1 MSKQKSKFIKKVYP
15 VVESIAGSLGIE
27 KDKMRRSLIEKNN
40 LEVKKNKYN
49 LKPEEILILLPHCLQ
64 LMDCDTRVTNDI
76 NNCKRCG
83 RCPIM
88 NFLEIIE
95 KFKVNVF
102 IATGGT
108 LARKAIKDLKPKAII
123 AVACERDLSSG
134 IVDIGSLPVIGVLND
149 RPKGPCIDTLVDI
162 DKIEQAIKFF
172 LGEE

>member
-1 MSKQKSKFIKKVYP
+1 MSKNSSKIIKKIYP
-15 VVESIAGSLGIE
+15 VIESIGGSLGLE
-27 KDKMRRSLIEKNN
+27 KDKIRRSLIEKNN
-40 LEVKKNKYN
+40 ESVRKIKFN
-49 LKPEEILILLPHCLQ
+49 LKPEEILILLPHCIQ
-64 LMDCDTRVTNDI
+64 LMDCDIRVTNDI

-108 LARKAIKDLKPKAII
+108 LARKAIMDIRPKAII

-134 IVDIGSLPVIGVLND
+134 IVDIGSIPVIGILND

-162 DKIEQAIKFF
+162 QKIEEAIMFF
-172 LGEE
+172 LGKN